1 MRRSIKR
8 RFAVLM
14 ALIMMLS
21 VTPMQTLTEG
31 FIEFSIISNMSLTPG
46 VYPTD
51 GDQPADQL
59 VDASTNEIT
68 NPRYVWL
75 YTDGG
80 VTYLYVSI
88 TLNTGNSVI
97 LFQVDGVN
105 GSFVHTIG
113 QNNDISVN
121 NTPYN
126 PNIKGNNNH
135 WEVWR
140 VPISSLVL
148 DGSYSITIHT
158 TEGQGHWLIGVPF
171 HVAMSID
178 KTANKTQYSA
188 LGEIITYTV
197 VLKNNGDQVLT
208 GVTLADSLAPNV
220 TVGSPTESILADGKF
235 VPGETWTYTYTYAVT
250 AEDLA
255 NGSILNRA
263 TADNDQMSPVYDEVT
278 VTAAPKVNISG
289 TKTWEDNDDQ
299 DGLRPDKITVNLLA
313 DGMEVDEAEVEA
325 PWSYSFTGLP
335 KYRDGGVEIVYTVTE
350 DPITGYTPSVDGHDI
365 LNTHTPETTTR
376 TVQKIWEDNG
386 VEDTLHTEV
395 QLELIATADGDLV
408 PWATLKAASASGALM
423 DADGMVTLGPD
434 APLTHVF
441 YNLPVY
447 YQGDAIT
454 YTVDEPTVPG
464 GYEKS
469 IDELVVTNT
478 RELTDDIPVLK
489 IWEDQ
494 EDLYGLRPLSV
505 TIHLMRSDDAITPY
519 KQLVLNE
526 GNGWMGTFAD
536 LPAKDGNGEMYTYSI
551 HEERVPGYL
560 EPAYGGIEG
569 TQTVTNTLDTIDI
582 PVDKIWDDMDDLH
595 SLRPDDVTVE
605 LLQNGAPFIPAQT
618 KTLSAPAW
626 NTVFEGL
633 PRKDASDIEYVYTL
647 IETPVTG
654 YLAPAYDEGEGGL
667 EVVNTVDLIS
677 ISGQKI
683 WDDGDNNDAMRPANI
698 TVRLMSGAVE
708 IDNRVVTAANGW
720 AFQFAN
726 LPRFDESGLIHY
738 TITEDAISGYTQLPI
753 TQINA
758 ETGLESL
765 SEEFTVNI
773 INTHI
778 NETITLSGLKQWNH
792 GTNTAVP
799 AAITVRVMA
808 GAEQIAAQ
816 TIGAPWTYSFTGL
829 PKFLD
834 GVLISYTITE
844 DVVPGYTTSID
855 QANGLIIN
863 TFIELPPAPE
873 VPGEPDAGD
882 GLIFLGA
889 PTFNTGE
896 SFH

>member
-1 MRRSIKR
+1 
-8 RFAVLM
+8 V
-14 ALIMMLS
+14 
-21 VTPMQTLTEG
+21 
-31 FIEFSIISNMSLTPG
+31 
-46 VYPTD
+46 D
-51 GDQPADQL
+51 GHD
-59 VDASTNEIT
+59 I
-68 NPRYVWL
+68 
-75 YTDGG
+75 
-80 VTYLYVSI
+80 
-88 TLNTGNSVI
+88 LNTHTPEET
-97 LFQVDGVN
+97 QV
-105 GSFVHTIG
+105 
-113 QNNDISVN
+113 
-121 NTPYN
+121 
-126 PNIKGNNNH
+126 
-135 WEVWR
+135 
-140 VPISSLVL
+140 
-148 DGSYSITIHT
+148 
-158 TEGQGHWLIGVPF
+158 
-171 HVAMSID
+171 
-178 KTANKTQYSA
+178 
-188 LGEIITYTV
+188 
-197 VLKNNGDQVLT
+197 
-208 GVTLADSLAPNV
+208 
-220 TVGSPTESILADGKF
+220 
-235 VPGETWTYTYTYAVT
+235 
-250 AEDLA
+250 
-255 NGSILNRA
+255 
-263 TADNDQMSPVYDEVT
+263 
-278 VTAAPKVNISG
+278 SG

-654 YLAPAYDEGEGGL
+654 YMAPAYDEGEGGL